1 MKKRLVMTRI
11 VCYSYLV
18 KHSLLYIRYLPGVV
32 SIRSEAYLKDKSVPN
47 QVYEEIR
54 PTRVSFLTAGSIEA
68 GYVRF

>member
-18 KHSLLYIRYLPGVV
+18 KHSLLYNRYLPGVV

-54 PTRVSFLTAGSIEA
+54 PTRVLFLTAGSIEA